1 MKRSKHNL
9 SNYKLLTAD
18 MGQLVPCGLAEVLP
32 GDTFQHRTSM
42 LVRLSPLAAPVM
54 HPVSVRLHH
63 FFVPNRLVNENWED
77 FITGGPD
84 GKDASTVPQIDST
97 GVALDL
103 LDYLGIPQVA
113 GISIN
118 AMPIRAY
125 NLIYNEWF
133 RDQDLHDEREAED
146 TTIAR
151 VGWEKDYFTASR
163 PWPQKGDEVL
173 MPIGERAPVTGFAK
187 ENATF
192 GPQPGTFRETD
203 GKDVT
208 YAQSTVVD
216 GSSGNATY
224 HVEEDPDHPGY
235 PNVWADLATA
245 TGVNVRDVRLA
256 FAIQRFQE
264 ARSRYGSRYTEY
276 LRYLGVKSSDARL
289 QRPEYLGGGRVRV
302 SISEV
307 LQTAPE
313 TGAEPTN
320 GLGVGDMYG
329 HGITA
334 MRGNRYRRFFEE
346 HGYVLSLMSVRP
358 KAIYEQGIDRTWLRK
373 DKEDYFQKELQF
385 IGQQAVLNQEIY
397 GAAGASTVWGYQ
409 DRYADYRQIP
419 SKVAGE
425 FRDILNYWHLARQFQ
440 TAPALNASFIDCNPS
455 KRIFNEQT
463 QHSLWIMAQHKLMA
477 RRLVSRN
484 ASGRII

>member
-9 SNYKLLTAD
+9 SNYKLLTGD
-18 MGQLVPCGLAEVLP
+18 MGQLIPCGVAEVLP

-63 FFVPNRLVNENWED
+63 FFVPNRLTWDKWED
-77 FITGGPD
+77 FITGGED
-84 GKDASTVPQIDST
+84 GKNADVVPTLDST
-97 GVALDL
+97 GVNSDI
-103 LDYLGIPQVA
+103 LDYMGIPNVS
-113 GISIN
+113 GIPIN
-118 AMPIRAY
+118 ALPIYAY

-133 RDQDLHDEREAED
+133 RDQDLHTERAPED
-146 TTIAR
+146 TSLAR
-151 VGWEKDYFTASR
+151 VGWEKDYFTAAR

-173 MPIGERAPVTGFAK
+173 MPVGERAPVYGIGKANQTYEVASGGVFETGK
-187 ENATF
+187 TGATTYQTGAQIGEGANDVF
-192 GPQPGTFRETD
+192 LAQQDPNNPGF
-203 GKDVT
+203 
-208 YAQSTVVD
+208 
-216 GSSGNATY
+216 
-224 HVEEDPDHPGY
+224 
-235 PNVWADLATA
+235 PNIWADLAQA

-313 TGAEPTN
+313 TGAEPSN

-346 HGYVLSLMSVRP
+346 NGYVISLLSVRP
-358 KAIYEQGIDRTWLRK
+358 KAIYEQGIERTWLRK

-385 IGQQAVLNQEIY
+385 IGQQAVFNQEIY
-397 GAAGASTVWGYQ
+397 GQSGGNTVWGYQ
-409 DRYADYRQIP
+409 DRYADYRQVA
-419 SKVAGE
+419 SKVSGE
-425 FRDILNYWHLARQFQ
+425 FRNVLNYWHLARQFE

-463 QHSLWIMAQHKLMA
+463 QHSLWIMCQHKLMA